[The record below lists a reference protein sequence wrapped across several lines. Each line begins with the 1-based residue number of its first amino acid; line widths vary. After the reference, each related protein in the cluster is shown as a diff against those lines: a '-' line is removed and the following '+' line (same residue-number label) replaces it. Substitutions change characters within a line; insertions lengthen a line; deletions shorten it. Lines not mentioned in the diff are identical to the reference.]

1 MNAKYW
7 LLVTV
12 VAALVCWAGVETKKL
27 CAAKKELAQSEEL
40 RKATEHRVEVAH
52 LKRSQTLVKDK

>member
-12 VAALVCWAGVETKKL
+12 VAVLVSWAGVETKKL
-27 CAAKKELAQSEEL
+27 CVAKNQLTQSEEL
-40 RKATEHRVEVAH
+40 RKATEQRVEVAH
-52 LKRSQTLVKDK
+52 LKQAQTLVKDK